1 MKEIEVEI
9 PLYRAKL
16 LNGEYMI
23 GLLMGID
30 KEDNLCSIREIDS
43 ETVGGHIGYLDTLS
57 ISISDMIDSNGKR
70 IFASLN
76 KSGSG
81 GSITETKDG
90 YKVYNRVHLFFKDGT
105 RGSKDLDVVDILS
118 KKYNSVLD
126 IKIKGIKE

>member
-76 KSGSG
+76 KSGRG
-81 GSITETKDG
+81 GDMDTSRENFEGDITFIYESQETIPYFSSWDS
-90 YKVYNRVHLFFKDGT
+90 YTVT
-105 RGSKDLDVVDILS
+105 E
-118 KKYNSVLD
+118 
-126 IKIKGIKE
+126 IKEF